1 MMFLAKT
8 VTLLVALVASSV
20 AAEQSAVDLGTA
32 GDFAVLSKAGVS
44 TTGPTE
50 VTRDI
55 GTSPIAST
63 ALTGFALIKDSS
75 NTFSTSSLVTGK
87 IYAADYTAPT
97 PSKMTTAIS
106 DMSTAFTDAAGRS
119 DPDFLELGAGS
130 IEGETLV
137 AGLYKWGTDV
147 SFTSSLV
154 FDGSATDVWILQ
166 VAKDFIVGNGAQM
179 YLTGTAKAEN
189 IFIQVSGAVN
199 IGTTAHVEGNILS
212 ATAIALQ
219 TGSSL
224 NGKALSQTAITLDSV
239 TIVS

>member
-1 MMFLAKT
+1 
-8 VTLLVALVASSV
+8 
-20 AAEQSAVDLGTA
+20 
-32 GDFAVLSKAGVS
+32 
-44 TTGPTE
+44 
-50 VTRDI
+50 
-55 GTSPIAST
+55 
-63 ALTGFALIKDSS
+63 
-75 NTFSTSSLVTGK
+75 
-87 IYAADYTAPT
+87 
-97 PSKMTTAIS
+97 MTTAIS